1 MTEEPQET
9 AADLAAELGFEPVV
23 SDAGAV
29 AETSVP
35 AASSARA
42 PRRRAGLRRKVGA
55 FGVLVGALATVGG
68 GYAAFAASSGAAD
81 SGSDA
86 ASVAHGRQLY
96 QVTCIACHGA
106 NLQGVTNRGPSL
118 IGVGGAATYFQ
129 VDTGRMPLAQQGA
142 YAPRKTPKFDEQ
154 ETRDLAAYVQSIGGG
169 PAIPT
174 GTLRGNT
181 DSLGLG
187 GEEFRLNCASCHGTT
202 GKGAPLSAGKQA
214 PALNAATDLQI
225 YTAML
230 SGPENMPVFSN
241 NALTPSEKQAI
252 IAYIQTIKA
261 SDDPG
266 GAGIDRIGP
275 VSEAI
280 VIWVAGIGLL
290 MVVILWIGARS
301 Q

>member
-1 MTEEPQET
+1 MTEEPQDT
-9 AADLAAELGFEPVV
+9 AADLAADFGFEPAV
-23 SDAGAV
+23 SSTGAD
-29 AETSVP
+29 ETSP
-35 AASSARA
+35 KAAGSAR
-42 PRRRAGLRRKVGA
+42 PRRNRGALRRKVSA
-55 FGVLVGALATVGG
+55 FGVLMGALVAVGG

-86 ASVAHGRQLY
+86 ASVSHGRQLY

-106 NLQGVTNRGPSL
+106 NLQGVLNRGPAL
-118 IGVGGAATYFQ
+118 IGVGGAAVYFQ
-129 VDTGRMPLAQQGA
+129 VSTGRMPLAQQGA

-169 PAIPT
+169 PAIPS
-174 GTLRGNT
+174 GSLRGDT
-181 DSLGLG
+181 ASLGMG
-187 GEEFRLNCASCHGTT
+187 GEQYRLNCASCHGVT

-214 PALNAATDLQI
+214 PSLNAATDLQI

-241 NALTPSEKQAI
+241 NALTPTEKKAI
-252 IAYIQTIKA
+252 IAYVQTIKA
-261 SDDPG
+261 SNDPG

-280 VIWVAGIGLL
+280 VIWVAGIGFMML
-290 MVVILWIGARS
+290 VILWIGARS